1 MRKNNIENRNFIS
14 DENLWDYNE
23 WQDLESK
30 VSKKILASK
39 DQEEA
44 FQIGKKMGKK
54 ILKNYSNS
62 FFTVTRFL
70 PKEKRDLVEIIYASV
85 RYPDEIVD
93 TFDMSNVKKNQL
105 LDSWKEQFIASKT
118 FSSITKSVDSG
129 IPTIISCYRK
139 AAIEKSIPDEYYI
152 SFIEAMRK
160 DIEISEYKKMEDLI
174 DDYVYGSAIVV
185 GYFLAYIYGPEEGY
199 SVEDLLTPSKDLGIA
214 LQLTNFARDVYED
227 YFRGRFY
234 APTELLSKP
243 INKNDLEN
251 YVLNA
256 RKILATEAEKWYLKA
271 ENGMNYFASDS
282 QIAIK
287 TCLELFRKLNNKILL
302 EEMPLDHRYSL
313 STKDK
318 FSFLPLSKL
327 WKLILLY
334 F

>member
-1 MRKNNIENRNFIS
+1 MVYIYIILIVLVLSNFNDSLTVYFNQNNYLKVVEIADNSLSGNNKLTDQLYKKASESAMRLDELDKAIKFLKEAIKIS
-14 DENLWDYNE
+14 DKKEYRDEWD
-23 WQDLESK
+23 K
-30 VSKKILASK
+30 IVS
-39 DQEEA
+39 
-44 FQIGKKMGKK
+44 
-54 ILKNYSNS
+54 
-62 FFTVTRFL
+62 
-70 PKEKRDLVEIIYASV
+70 
-85 RYPDEIVD
+85 
-93 TFDMSNVKKNQL
+93 
-105 LDSWKEQFIASKT
+105 
-118 FSSITKSVDSG
+118 
-129 IPTIISCYRK
+129 
-139 AAIEKSIPDEYYI
+139 
-152 SFIEAMRK
+152 MRK

-234 APTELLSKP
+234 APTELLCKP
-243 INKNDLEN
+243 TNKNDLES

>member
-1 MRKNNIENRNFIS
+1 MVKNKIENRNFIS
-14 DENLWDYNE
+14 DENLWDYKE
-23 WQDLESK
+23 WQDLESN
-30 VSKKILASK
+30 VSRKILNSK
-39 DQEEA
+39 DQKEA

-93 TFDMSNVKKNQL
+93 TFSMSNKKKNQL
-105 LDSWKEQFIASKT
+105 LDSWKEDFLASRT

-129 IPTIISCYRK
+129 IPTILSCYRK
-139 AAIEKSIPDEYYI
+139 AAVEKSIPDEYYI

-160 DIEISEYKKMEDLI
+160 DIEVSEYKKMEDLI
-174 DDYVYGSAIVV
+174 DGYVYGSAIVV

-234 APTELLSKP
+234 APTELLRKP
-243 INKNDLEN
+243 TSEDELEN
-251 YVLNA
+251 YILSA
-256 RKILATEAEKWYLKA
+256 RKILANEAEKWYSKA
-271 ENGMNYFASDS
+271 ESGMNYFASDS

-302 EEMPLDHRYSL
+302 QDMPLDHRYSL

-318 FSFLPLSKL
+318 FSFLPLNKF

>member
-1 MRKNNIENRNFIS
+1 MVKNKIENRNFIS
-14 DENLWDYNE
+14 DENLWDYKE
-23 WQDLESK
+23 WQDLESN
-30 VSKKILASK
+30 VSRKILNSK
-39 DQEEA
+39 DQKEA

-93 TFDMSNVKKNQL
+93 TFSMTNKKKNQL
-105 LDSWKEQFIASKT
+105 LDSWKEDFLASRT

-129 IPTIISCYRK
+129 IPTILSCYRK
-139 AAIEKSIPDEYYI
+139 AAVEKSIPDEYYI

-160 DIEISEYKKMEDLI
+160 DIEVSEYRKMKDLI
-174 DDYVYGSAIVV
+174 DSYVYGSAIVV

-234 APTELLSKP
+234 APTELLRKPTSK
-243 INKNDLEN
+243 DELEN

-256 RKILATEAEKWYLKA
+256 RKILANEAEKWYSKA
-271 ENGMNYFASDS
+271 ESGMNYFASDS

-302 EEMPLDHRYSL
+302 QDMPLDHRYSL

-318 FSFLPLSKL
+318 FSFLPLNKF

>member
-1 MRKNNIENRNFIS
+1 MVKNKIENRNFIS
-14 DENLWDYNE
+14 DENLWDYKE
-23 WQDLESK
+23 WQDLESN
-30 VSKKILASK
+30 VSRKILNSK
-39 DQEEA
+39 DQKEA

-93 TFDMSNVKKNQL
+93 TFSMSNKKKNQL
-105 LDSWKEQFIASKT
+105 LDSWKEDFLASRT

-129 IPTIISCYRK
+129 IPTILSCYRK
-139 AAIEKSIPDEYYI
+139 AAVEKSIPDKYYI

-160 DIEISEYKKMEDLI
+160 DIEVSEYKKMEDLI
-174 DDYVYGSAIVV
+174 DGYVYGSAIVV

-234 APTELLSKP
+234 APTELLRKPTSK
-243 INKNDLEN
+243 DELEN
-251 YVLNA
+251 YILSA
-256 RKILATEAEKWYLKA
+256 RKILANEAEKWYSKA
-271 ENGMNYFASDS
+271 ESGMNYFASDS

-302 EEMPLDHRYSL
+302 QDMPLDHRYSL

-318 FSFLPLSKL
+318 FSFLPLNKF